1 MVSTRDERYNS
12 FIRRLR
18 EARIQAGL
26 TQQDAARLLA
36 RPQSYVSRCET
47 GERRVDVI
55 EVAEFAKVYGVDARQ
70 LLPE

>member
-70 LLPE
+70 LVLE